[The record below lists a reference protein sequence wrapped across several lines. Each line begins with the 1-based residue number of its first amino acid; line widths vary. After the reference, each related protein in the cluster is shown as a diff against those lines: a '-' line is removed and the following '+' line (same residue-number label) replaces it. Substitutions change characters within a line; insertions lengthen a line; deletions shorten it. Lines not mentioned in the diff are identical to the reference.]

1 MARQNIGKVVG
12 FTAIY
17 ALVDSSLEHS
27 RQGEKRVLDHILA
40 VTTAAA
46 WVHAAST
53 RSTANITKAIL
64 GGAALGVISAPTYYG
79 LFNLLEPRA
88 KSIRAILL
96 ETVPQVS
103 PTNQS
108 VDLKSAAQQEESK

>member
-12 FTAIY
+12 FTAMY
-17 ALVDSSLEHS
+17 ALVDASLEHS
-27 RQGEKRVLDHILA
+27 RQGEKHVLDHILA
-40 VTTAAA
+40 VATAAA

-64 GGAALGVISAPTYYG
+64 GGTALGVISAPTYYG

-88 KSIRAILL
+88 KSLRTLLL
-96 ETVPQVS
+96 EAVPQLQPQNRAVETVS
-103 PTNQS
+103 QTPEKEQ
-108 VDLKSAAQQEESK
+108 